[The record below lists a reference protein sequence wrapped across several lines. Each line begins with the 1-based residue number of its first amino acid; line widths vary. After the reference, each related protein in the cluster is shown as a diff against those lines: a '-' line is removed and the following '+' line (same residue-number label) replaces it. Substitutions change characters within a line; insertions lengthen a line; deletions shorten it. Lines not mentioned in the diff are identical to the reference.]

1 MPPPDGDT
9 GLQSCPNCSAL
20 IDTSEQ
26 EPLAKFHCPLCGTSM
41 RAARRFNQ
49 FTILETLG
57 SGGMGAVYKARDGNL
72 NRLVAIK
79 LLRKEMNADAG
90 FIAKLEEEARI
101 TASINHPNVVKVFSF
116 GSDHGQYYIA
126 MELVDKGSL
135 DDLMQLQNRVAE
147 LQVMQVGL
155 QIASGLQAA
164 HERGLIHRDVKPGNI
179 LFADAHTAKITDFGL
194 ALLTAKEAENRG
206 EIWGTPYYI
215 APEKLNNEPED
226 FRSDIYSL
234 GGTLFHAVA
243 GRPPFEAA
251 DASLVALKHL
261 KSRAVSLQ
269 AFAPDVASET
279 AYVVNRMLN
288 KDPKQRYASYAELI
302 EHLKYAIDT
311 LSARS
316 GKPRTPKQRQSAETE
331 GQNQAAGILTLLML
345 AGLLAAGGLAFA
357 FRAKLFGNQAS
368 AAALAAVAAPAPAVH
383 QEPAAIL
390 ADSLAGPERAYEEAR
405 QEILRGQY
413 ATAQDNLS
421 TLLQTPTLAQPLKQW
436 ALLHLG
442 LADLLDDQL
451 SEARSVFG
459 RLSGDATSGG
469 PDAFFAGT
477 AQLLTS
483 SQPLNAAII
492 PSLPQA
498 PGAAFALFLFGLKDW
513 ELGDF
518 AGADAFFEAY
528 LAAKPAPPDA
538 WTADYQPIARKYRS
552 DYAVYAPVEALRR
565 AGKERAGAL
574 HAAFAKARAQLQ
586 VTGRLVDAITA
597 EESGL
602 APTQATPA
610 PSLATP
616 PPLAL
621 AQRAPEPT
629 PAAAP
634 AATDPDAPL
643 WQRARQTFSALA
655 AAYRFDEAAAA
666 LQQAHFTAPATVQA
680 RDALLERAKRLV
692 AFQRGLIADMDAR
705 GGFPQAVSTR
715 LQANYPQ
722 GFASANAD
730 GVQASTPYGALTVPW
745 ADLTPETLLAMARYF
760 ADTPEKRA
768 NAAAF
773 ALEMG
778 RTREA
783 QAFGAQLA
791 PPPAPVEQQQPPPAA
806 NQPPPPAS
814 ATPPP
819 QIGPPPLTPPPYQ

>member
-1 MPPPDGDT
+1 MPPPDGDG

-26 EPLAKFHCPLCGTSM
+26 EPLAKFHCPLCGTAM

-49 FTILETLG
+49 FSIIATLG
-57 SGGMGAVYKARDGNL
+57 TGGMGAVYKARDEKL

-79 LLRKEMNADAG
+79 LLRKEMNADAS

-164 HERGLIHRDVKPGNI
+164 HESGLIHRDVKPGNI

-288 KDPKQRYASYAELI
+288 KDPNQRYASYAELI

-311 LSARS
+311 LSARTS
-316 GKPRTPKQRQSAETE
+316 KPRAPKERASAQTE
-331 GQNQAAGILTLLML
+331 GQNQVAGILTLLML

-368 AAALAAVAAPAPAVH
+368 ATALAAVAAPAPAVVH
-383 QEPAAIL
+383 QTPAVL
-390 ADSLAGPERAYEEAR
+390 PADSLPATERAYEEAR
-405 QEILRGQY
+405 QQILRGQY

-421 TLLQTPTLAQPLKQW
+421 TLLQTPGLAQPLKQW

-459 RLSGDATSGG
+459 RLSGGDNAASAE
-469 PDAFFAGT
+469 DAFFAESGG
-477 AQLLTS
+477 LLAS
-483 SQPLNAAII
+483 GQPVNAAVIS
-492 PSLPQA
+492 SLPPS
-498 PGAAFALFLFGLKDW
+498 PGAPFALFLFGLKDW

-518 AGADAFFEAY
+518 AGADGFFEAY
-528 LAAKPAPPDA
+528 LSAKPAPQDG
-538 WTADYQPIARKYRS
+538 WVADYQPIARKYRS
-552 DYAVYAPVEALRR
+552 DYAVYAPIEALRR
-565 AGKERAGAL
+565 AGKERPSAL
-574 HAAFAKARAQLQ
+574 RADFAKARAQLQ

-597 EESGL
+597 EENGL
-602 APTQATPA
+602 PQWTPTPA
-610 PSLATP
+610 PLV
-616 PPLAL
+616 
-621 AQRAPEPT
+621 AQRT
-629 PAAAP
+629 AP
-634 AATDPDAPL
+634 AATGPDPEAPQ
-643 WQRARQTFSALA
+643 WQRARQTFAALA
-655 AAYRFDEAAAA
+655 AAYRFDEALAAVEQVR
-666 LQQAHFTAPATVQA
+666 LTEPANVQA
-680 RDALLERAKRLV
+680 RDALLARAKRLV
-692 AFQRGLIADMDAR
+692 AFQRGLIADMNAR
-705 GGFPQAVSTR
+705 GGFPQPVSTR
-715 LQANYPQ
+715 LQATYPQ

-730 GVQASTPYGALTVPW
+730 GVQASTPYGPLTVPW
-745 ADLTPETLLAMARYF
+745 ADLTPETLLAMARSF

-768 NAAAF
+768 NAAEF
-773 ALEMG
+773 ALQMG
-778 RTREA
+778 RQREA

-791 PPPAPVEQQQPPPAA
+791 PPPPPATEQAPV
-806 NQPPPPAS
+806 PAS
-814 ATPPP
+814 ATPPPP